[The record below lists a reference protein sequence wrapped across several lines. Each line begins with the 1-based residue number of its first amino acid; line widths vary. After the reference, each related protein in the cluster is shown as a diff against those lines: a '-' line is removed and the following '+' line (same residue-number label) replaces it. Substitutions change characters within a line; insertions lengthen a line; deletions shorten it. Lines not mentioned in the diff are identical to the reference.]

1 MTLSGL
7 DAGRD
12 TNPLGPMTP
21 AMYRVV
27 SAVDENAETVTL
39 ELEPTDRTIEPP
51 RPGQF
56 NMLWSFGI
64 GEVPISLGH
73 LDGHRLLH
81 TIRRVGAVTQALC
94 AAGVGDLVGVRGP
107 FGNGWPLDRAEG
119 RDVLIV
125 AGGLGLAPV
134 RPLIE
139 QLVARSDQRRRVVV
153 LVGARTPEGV
163 LYNELLDEWRST
175 AGTDVEV
182 TVDAAPASWRGH
194 VGLVTQLME
203 RAAVQH
209 SETILFTCGPEVMMR
224 FAATTFTE
232 LGGST
237 ERTFISVER
246 NMHCGIGHCGHCQ
259 LGPALL
265 CRDGP
270 VMDWATAAPLLSV
283 RER

>member
-1 MTLSGL
+1 MTPISVEV
-7 DAGRD
+7 DRPTD
-12 TNPLGPMTP
+12 PLGPMTP

-27 SAVDENAETVTL
+27 SRADENAETVTL
-39 ELEPTDRTIEPP
+39 GLEPTDRTIGRP

-56 NMLWSFGI
+56 TMLWAFGV
-64 GEVPISLGH
+64 GEVPISLAH
-73 LDGHRLLH
+73 LDGDRLLH
-81 TIRRVGAVTQALC
+81 TIRRVGAVTRALC
-94 AAGVGDLVGVRGP
+94 EASVGDLVGVRGP

-119 RDVLIV
+119 RDVLVV

-139 QLVARSDQRRRVVV
+139 GLMAGSGRHRRIVV
-153 LVGARTPEGV
+153 LVGARSPEGV
-163 LYNELLDEWRST
+163 LYKDLLVRWQSI
-175 AGTDVEV
+175 AGTDVEI
-182 TVDAAPASWRGH
+182 TVDTAPASWRGH

-203 RAAVQH
+203 RAAVH
-209 SETILFTCGPEVMMR
+209 HPETVLFTCGPEIMMR
-224 FAATTFTE
+224 FAATTFSG
-232 LGGST
+232 LGGSV

-270 VMDWATAAPLLSV
+270 VLDWATAAPLLAV